1 MIKLLTLFCLSAM
14 VLLQSCALNGNAP
27 AAAGKGVA
35 NPELHALMAKRINV
49 LISQMDAL
57 MTDQIRTETEL
68 DQARKQNA
76 ISIADSAED
85 LQRAATQILSLQ
97 PKLALDADDA
107 PVFHALAVRLRGQG
121 EELEALARRNQID
134 ALRPAMA
141 RTKDTC
147 MACHT
152 MFRSR

>member
-1 MIKLLTLFCLSAM
+1 MNKLLTVLCLPAL

-27 AAAGKGVA
+27 ETTGARVV

-49 LISQMDAL
+49 LIGQMDVL
-57 MTDQIRTETEL
+57 MTDQVRTETEL

-76 ISIADSAED
+76 MRIADSAVE
-85 LQRAATQILSLQ
+85 LQRAANQILSIQ

-107 PVFHALAVRLRGQG
+107 PVFHELATRLRGQG
-121 EELEALARRNQID
+121 MELEALARRNQID

-147 MACHT
+147 MSCHS
-152 MFRSR
+152 MFRGH